1 MKGSLFIHG
10 QFCWNSLR
18 LLFGVDYVGEQDLG
32 ADFTGDALE
41 SCFVYFGEYH
51 VIRFEEKEFESQ

>member
-1 MKGSLFIHG
+1 
-10 QFCWNSLR
+10 
-18 LLFGVDYVGEQDLG
+18 VDYVGEQDLG